1 MTQKSLWATSPNRS
15 ISFAR
20 PVLTGAGFAL
30 VLISLFLYGAGAPN
44 PEWGKLWM
52 IQPLIIVPLAGATGG
67 AFYYFMNV
75 LSSRGALNKTVA
87 IVLSLFVY
95 IVGLWLGTVL
105 GLNGTY
111 WN

>member
-1 MTQKSLWATSPNRS
+1 MTQKSYPAIQPNRS
-15 ISFAR
+15 VSFAR
-20 PVLTGAGFAL
+20 PVWVGAGFAL
-30 VLISLFLYGAGAPN
+30 ILISLFMYGADEPN

-52 IQPLIIVPLAGATGG
+52 IKPLIIVPLAGATGG

-75 LSSRGALNKTVA
+75 LSSRGGLNKTVA
-87 IVLSLFVY
+87 IILSLFVY